1 MRLLY
6 VDMGIID
13 INKRVNSDYKQNN
26 NASIQDNYTDMR
38 LSIYRSENY
47 VLWLHTSANELW
59 LACLKCMSTC

>member
-47 VLWLHTSANELW
+47 VLW
-59 LACLKCMSTC
+59 

>member
-13 INKRVNSDYKQNN
+13 INKRVNSDYKQKN
-26 NASIQDNYTDMR
+26 NASIQDKNYTDMR

-47 VLWLHTSANELW
+47 VLW
-59 LACLKCMSTC
+59 